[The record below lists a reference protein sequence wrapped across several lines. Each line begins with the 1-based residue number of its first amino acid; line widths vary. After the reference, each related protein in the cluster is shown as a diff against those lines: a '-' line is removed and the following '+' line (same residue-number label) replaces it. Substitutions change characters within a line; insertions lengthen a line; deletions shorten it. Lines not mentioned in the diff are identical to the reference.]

1 MLTKRNFILERLNE
15 VVNNTN
21 VDYETSQNS
30 EDDVK
35 QLEEFLK
42 RSGLSSESSEG
53 DNEDPEVK
61 LRSYVRKFLA
71 LRMNKDVVKNIDMAE
86 SQKKTVSFA
95 LHERKRYSDEKVIFS
110 FFTYTCIYYLY
121 IKYILVF

>member
-1 MLTKRNFILERLNE
+1 M
-15 VVNNTN
+15 
-21 VDYETSQNS
+21 
-30 EDDVK
+30 
-35 QLEEFLK
+35 
-42 RSGLSSESSEG
+42 SSESSEG

-95 LHERKRYSDEKVIFS
+95 LHERKRYSDEKVIFIYILPVYQIYIFFS
-110 FFTYTCIYYLY
+110 FFF
-121 IKYILVF
+121 VF